1 MPSTQTHT
9 RSSPAQSAR
18 VGVRK
23 PAGALSDGRA
33 SAAAKAAQARL
44 EKLAQPRTR
53 SAGRRT
59 AARSAASAS
68 HDIYDALRASHE
80 VQRALCRQIVRIPG
94 SQPDKRLAVFKSLK
108 LELAAHAAAEER
120 YLYVPMLMD
129 DGGLDA
135 SRHALHEHHQMDE
148 MVEDLEDLAPE
159 GEAWLEHAKE
169 LAHKVRHHL
178 KEEEHKFFQTSGK
191 ILTDA
196 QKQRLGRSYL
206 RDHARMLKVLAEG

>member
-1 MPSTQTHT
+1 MTTSSASTSGNGRRGAGT
-9 RSSPAQSAR
+9 PAAR
-18 VGVRK
+18 R
-23 PAGALSDGRA
+23 AQGALTDGRA
-33 SAAAKAAQARL
+33 SKAARSAQARL
-44 EKLAQPRTR
+44 DRLEN
-53 SAGRRT
+53 G
-59 AARSAASAS
+59 AARSRAATAPRQ
-68 HDIYDALRASHE
+68 DIYEALRASHE

-94 SQPDKRLAVFKSLK
+94 SQPDKRRAVFKSLT

-129 DGGLDA
+129 DAGLDA

-148 MVEDLEDLAPE
+148 MVEDIEELAID

-206 RDHARMLKVLAEG
+206 RDHARMLRVLAED